1 MKHGNSHHNFS
12 YVLSHS
18 WVYKKSLEIHIYFR
32 SLFRVYF
39 KMFAQIIFVLLS
51 EGKIKTTKPPKEMLI
66 CVYYFSQIATMAD
79 NRFPVIYSLSFVL
92 ISP

>member
-1 MKHGNSHHNFS
+1 M
-12 YVLSHS
+12 
-18 WVYKKSLEIHIYFR
+18 YKKSLEIHIYFR

-66 CVYYFSQIATMAD
+66 FVYYFSQIATMAD

>member
-1 MKHGNSHHNFS
+1 MGVQKKSRNSHLFS
-12 YVLSHS
+12 
-18 WVYKKSLEIHIYFR
+18 R
-32 SLFRVYF
+32 SLFRVSF

-66 CVYYFSQIATMAD
+66 GVYYFSQIATMAD